1 MFSFWFYRRKQKSI
15 KKYTELWDGVKN
27 KIETINGGKEGENGK
42 DFMKIKFDTDD
53 DLPLNKQ
60 LKFSTITIVDRSVFE
75 EDDKYYPWILDEYL
89 YEL

>member
-1 MFSFWFYRRKQKSI
+1 MFSFWSYRRKQKSI

>member
-60 LKFSTITIVDRSVFE
+60 LKFSTIRIVDRSVFE